1 MPDKNRNIDDIVDDL
16 KRLNA
21 EFRQKIQEGTK
32 KAGNSFSGIMA

>member
-32 KAGNSFSGIMA
+32 ESGNSFSGIMA